1 MNHDTMPTNQ
11 TRDSA
16 APEVVNASANGANLN
31 GAGTPPPDVFPDFAI
46 SLEEANRR
54 VKMLQEFVR
63 EHMVEGE
70 DYGVIPGTSGKPTL
84 FKPGAEKLNAIFGL
98 APIVEITSRDEDWD
112 AGRVA
117 YEVKVTLL
125 NKRTTSVEAEGIGN
139 CKSRERRYKNQ
150 DAANIAN
157 TILKMAKKRALIDA
171 TLSATRAS
179 GLFTQDLEDMDLERT
194 EKQEHERHE
203 RNAIA
208 SYSRGENQNPF
219 HGSNAHGSNAHGS
232 NGDARA
238 QNGSQNGNAP
248 SATRDNAPREMPQDA
263 APQDAAPRAANS
275 FRPAVPSSSGSQE
288 GATNNPNVLTEAQ
301 RGAILAIANKAFG
314 RNTKDEMARLTDK
327 PISQLSKA
335 EASALIDKLRALLP
349 EQPQASHAER
359 NGAAR

>member
-1 MNHDTMPTNQ
+1 MNHDTMPTNPKS
-11 TRDSA
+11 DSA
-16 APEVVNASANGANLN
+16 APDNTQAANVQATANPN
-31 GAGTPPPDVFPDFAI
+31 IAGVAPPDVFPDFAI

-125 NKRTTSVEAEGIGN
+125 NKRTTGVEAEGIGN
-139 CKSRERRYKNQ
+139 CNSRERRYKNQ

-179 GLFTQDLEDMDLERT
+179 GLFTQDLEDMDIERT
-194 EKQEHERHE
+194 EKQEHERSE

-219 HGSNAHGSNAHGS
+219 HGT
-232 NGDARA
+232 NGDNRM
-238 QNGSQNGNAP
+238 QNGSG
-248 SATRDNAPREMPQDA
+248 SGYAPRENGQRETTPNA
-263 APQDAAPRAANS
+263 APQATNG
-275 FRPAVPSSSGSQE
+275 FRPAVPKAVGSQE
-288 GATNNPNVLTEAQ
+288 GQTNNPNVLTEAQ
-301 RGAILAIANKAFG
+301 RGAILAIANKVFG

-335 EASALIDKLRALLP
+335 EASAIIDKLRSMLP
-349 EQPQASHAER
+349 EQPQTAHAER